1 MEYILAIIFV
11 LNNILVPYLGAKLQL
26 LNIVAVAS
34 LLWFII
40 RSRKDLVRVLKIFG
54 GTVVFTIICY
64 FVGKNSSIEGS
75 SAFLI
80 QMLFNVAI
88 LVFLSSNTWR
98 MNRLRFAWWTAALN
112 ALFTVIALFVRTP
125 LLWKIKVNG
134 DTTVSRIKLFYS
146 EPAYLSFVSGLL
158 LVFFVY
164 QLLAKGTSR
173 KAILGIIIC
182 IVDMLLSG
190 GIGGILTS
198 LIAIVIL
205 FLVWASKRKRNPNQY
220 KRIGDTIPGFVT
232 IVIAVL
238 IICSLLFVPK
248 LNKRVMDISQ
258 GNDKAFKYNI
268 VKPVTKT
275 ITELDIT
282 SGRGSGI
289 GMLGLSIEEE
299 EQKIPTKLNNS
310 FMQVIAESGI
320 PGILLVGGI
329 IFYLLMIVV
338 QYGGM
343 LDAALLAYIIV
354 FQFTAGKFTDPVNFF
369 VYGWI
374 IGDCIH
380 EKIRRGRE
388 ENNKKLNIEAPRI
401 VAIIGAKGLANYGG
415 YETFVDKLTEYHQ
428 DNQHIKYLIACKANG
443 KGAMDETKLKGVVP
457 ISDKEFIYHNAH
469 CFKIKVPQIGPGQAI
484 IYDLL
489 AARYAI
495 NYFKRYNVE
504 RPILYILT
512 CRIGPFIG
520 FISKRVREIGGEYWV
535 NPDGNE
541 WRRNLY
547 TPNVRKY
554 WKLSER
560 LMIKHANKVIC
571 DSKNIETYISASYD
585 QYNPITKYIAYGADL
600 DSSKLKDDDS
610 QIVEWNSIWN
620 VVPKEYYLIV
630 GRFVP
635 ENNYET
641 MIREFMR
648 SHSDKKLVIITNIN
662 QEFMDELESKLQF
675 SRDKRIKFVG
685 TVYDQ
690 QLLRKIRENA
700 YGYLHGHEVGGTNP
714 SLLEALQSTDLN
726 LLLNVGF
733 NKECGEDSALYWNK
747 DENELANLIDKCDK
761 LSADEI
767 REYGEKSS
775 KRIRDAYSWQFIA
788 DEYEKVFLADYKR

>member
-1 MEYILAIIFV
+1 MEYILALIFV
-11 LNNILVPYLGAKLQL
+11 LNNILVPILGSKYQL
-26 LNIVAVAS
+26 LNMVAILA
-34 LLWFII
+34 LFWFII
-40 RSRKDLVRVLKIFG
+40 RSRKDLVRVIKLFSVTVIFA
-54 GTVVFTIICY
+54 VICFY
-64 FVGKNSSIEGS
+64 IGKNSQIDGS
-75 SAFLI
+75 VSFLI

-112 ALFTVIALFVRTP
+112 ALFTVVALFLRTP
-125 LLWKIKVNG
+125 LLWKIKTG
-134 DTTVSRIKLFYS
+134 SDGIVSSRMKLFYS
-146 EPAYLSFVSGLL
+146 EPAYLSFVSGIL

-173 KAILGIIIC
+173 KAILGIFIC
-182 IVDMLLSG
+182 MADMLLSG

-198 LIAIVIL
+198 LIAIGIM
-205 FLVWASKRKRNPNQY
+205 FLVWASRRKRNPGMY

-232 IVIAVL
+232 IVVAIV
-238 IICSLLFVPK
+238 IICALLFVPK
-248 LNKRVMDISQ
+248 FNKRVMDISQ
-258 GNDKAFKYNI
+258 GNDKAFNYNI
-268 VKPVTKT
+268 VKPVKMTML
-275 ITELDIT
+275 ELSI
-282 SGRGSGI
+282 SNGRGSGI
-289 GMLGLSIEEE
+289 DALGLTEEE
-299 EQKIPTKLNNS
+299 RELKIPKKLNNS
-310 FMQVIAESGI
+310 FMQFIAECGI
-320 PGILLVGGI
+320 PGILLVAILI
-329 IFYLLMIVV
+329 IYLLMMEA

-343 LDAALLAYIIV
+343 LDAALFAYIII
-354 FQFTAGKFTDPVNFF
+354 FQFTGGKFTDPVNFF
-369 VYGWI
+369 IYGWI

-388 ENNKKLNIEAPRI
+388 ENNRKLNIDAPRV

-428 DNQHIKYLIACKANG
+428 DNQKIKYLIACKANG
-443 KGAMDETKLKGVVP
+443 KGAMDESKLKGVVS

-469 CFKIKVPQIGPGQAI
+469 CFKIKVPQVGPGQAI
-484 IYDLL
+484 IYDIL

-504 RPILYILT
+504 KPILYVLT

-520 FISKRVREIGGEYWV
+520 FLSKRVREIGGEYWV

-560 LMIKHANKVIC
+560 LMIKHADRVIC

-585 QYNPITKYIAYGADL
+585 QYNPRTKYIAYGADL
-600 DSSKLKDDDS
+600 ERSKLSDDNE
-610 QIVEWNSIWN
+610 QIVEWNAIWN
-620 VVPKEYYLIV
+620 IVPKEYYLIV

-641 MIREFMR
+641 MIREYMR
-648 SHSDKKLVIITNIN
+648 SKSDKKLVIITNIN

-733 NKECGEDSALYWNK
+733 NKECGEEAALYWDK
-747 DENELANLIDKCDK
+747 DDNNLAELIDKCDM
-761 LSADEI
+761 LSLQEI
-767 REYGEKSS
+767 EEYGKKAK
-775 KRIRDAYSWQFIA
+775 KRISDAYSWQFIA
-788 DEYEKVFLADYKR
+788 DEYEKVFLADY